1 MKIRRRLDIALSLLM
16 AVVTLISC
24 TPQMSGPARLDL
36 DRIARVSARAID
48 REYSMVRS
56 ILLDKGEYT
65 AEEILSYG
73 DVDGEAVVRGALDGG
88 NEDVL
93 NFLTAAEEAKDTEE
107 VLSAARP
114 LMSGKDYAEL
124 QKKVSEIEKKAGEWG
139 ERASRA
145 LAPSQKE
152 AFYKELRSMVVKTVV
167 LLTAAIVYAFIPKT
181 MFWGKVSAAT
191 AISVAAGVVA
201 SAFIT
206 LIEWKDVDLKYAD
219 KNFDGWLE
227 DITTEPF
234 TAWAIAQGVLNT
246 QMAATKNPV
255 TSALVLGVFALYNI
269 GDDAKTL
276 LKKYNFQV

>member
-1 MKIRRRLDIALSLLM
+1 MKKKRFFESALALVL
-16 AVVTLISC
+16 AVSMLVSC
-24 TPQMSGPARLDL
+24 TPNMSGPSGLDV
-36 DRIARVSARAID
+36 DKIARVSARAID

-56 ILLDKGEYT
+56 ILLESGEYSE
-65 AEEILSYG
+65 EEIFSYG
-73 DVDGEAVVRGALDGG
+73 NVDGESVVRGALDGG

-93 NFLTAAEEAKDTEE
+93 AFLCAAEEAKDTKE
-107 VLSAARP
+107 VLEAARP
-114 LMSGKDYAEL
+114 LLSEEDYRNL
-124 QKKVSEIEKKAGEWG
+124 RNKVNEIEERAEAWG
-139 ERASRA
+139 ERAVRS

-167 LLTAAIVYAFIPKT
+167 LLTAAIVYAFMPKT

-191 AISVAAGVVA
+191 AVSVAAGVVA

-206 LIEWKDVDLKYAD
+206 LMEWKDVDLKYVD
-219 KNFDGWLE
+219 KNVDGWLE
-227 DITTEPF
+227 DITAEPF

-276 LKKYNFQV
+276 LKKYNFEV